1 MTVIASGV
9 DEWGTP
15 LAGSPDSIAAWK
27 RAWRQFLVFTGDP
40 FDTLEPA
47 VETDDDFV
55 LGPLFIATY
64 LILGASQ
71 PDAAAVQRATMQ
83 ARERLGSSGREAGH
97 VEALDHLVTG
107 DFGAAAAAWD
117 RVAHAARDFPAV
129 RFAHD
134 VYLHVGDAD
143 GRLRSSRRASELWP
157 FDEPGG
163 SYVAGQYAFALEEA
177 GEYQQAERVGR
188 AAMDADPDDLW
199 ARHALAHVYESTD
212 DQAAA
217 IELLEGSLDRWSRQD
232 ALATHMWWHLALRY
246 LAAGAVGGVLD
257 VYDRTVEGATTPFRL
272 GDVTSLLWRLELA
285 GHDVGD
291 RWDRVADRWAAL
303 DEHHTCA
310 FIDLHA
316 AMAFARRPDHPAV
329 PGWLAGVAAAGV
341 GEDSANAA
349 VLRDVGRPLVEAF
362 VSFGAGDRAS
372 CRATIDSVTG
382 HTHRIG
388 GSVVQRDV
396 VTLTHRAAGGDT

>member
-1 MTVIASGV
+1 MTAVLGV

-15 LAGSPDSIAAWK
+15 MAGADDSIAAWD
-27 RAWRQFLVFTGDP
+27 RAWRQLLSFTGDP
-40 FDTLEPA
+40 FDTLDHS
-47 VETDDDFV
+47 VESDDEFV
-55 LGPLFIATY
+55 LGPVFVATY
-64 LILGASQ
+64 LVLGASRL
-71 PDAAAVQRATMQ
+71 DAPAVRRATTR
-83 ARERLGSSGREAGH
+83 AGERIGSSTRERGH
-97 VEALDHLVTG
+97 VEALDHLVVG
-107 DFGAAAAAWD
+107 DFGAAATVWD
-117 RVAHAARDFPAV
+117 RVAHDERDFAAV

-134 VYLHVGDAD
+134 VYLHIGDAA

-163 SYVAGQYAFALEEA
+163 SYVAGQYAFALEES
-177 GEYQQAERVGR
+177 GEYERAERMGR
-188 AAMDADPDDLW
+188 AAMEADPDDLW

-217 IELLEGSLDRWSRQD
+217 IDLLEGSLDRWSRQD

-246 LAAGAVGGVLD
+246 LAAGDTARVLD
-257 VYDRTVEGATTPFRL
+257 VHDRTVDAATTPFRL

-329 PGWLAGVAAAGV
+329 PSWMSGVEAAGA
-341 GEDSANAA
+341 GETSANAE
-349 VLRDVGRPLVEAF
+349 VLRGIGRPLVEAF
-362 VSFGAGDRAS
+362 MSFGEGDHLR
-372 CRATIDSVTG
+372 CRTTIDTVTDDS
-382 HTHRIG
+382 HRIG
-388 GSVVQRDV
+388 GSVAQRDV
-396 VTLTHRAAGGDT
+396 ITLTRRAAGGQP